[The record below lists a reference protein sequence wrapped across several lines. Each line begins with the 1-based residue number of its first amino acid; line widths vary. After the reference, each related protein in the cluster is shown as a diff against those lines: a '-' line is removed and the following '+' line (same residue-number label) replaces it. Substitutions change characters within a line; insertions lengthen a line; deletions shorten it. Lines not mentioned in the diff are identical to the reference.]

1 MASYISPLVDIQEY
15 DATTTIP
22 AVSTSVGV
30 IILRDTYKGPE
41 LKKQFISSIN
51 DLITVFGKPTNK
63 VECYRD
69 ILSAAGYL
77 KYGNMLYCT
86 RSLNTSATF
95 AGLEITETNSVVTS
109 ASYSPRTLVDMSD
122 NIVDAGGSGDVDDFE
137 YIDPLGFMSITA
149 LSRGVWG
156 NRIRIA
162 IAGKDAYIDQSQW
175 VIDER
180 TLFPDSS
187 ITWSTS
193 AAIGRSDN
201 SIEDDHSFLVL
212 VQTIDQSLPGI
223 DQTELTEPISGG
235 TSNWVTREIFNVSLD
250 PNAYDDTGRKRF
262 VETMINESSNYIRVS
277 LNQSTYTPIY
287 DVSDFF
293 TSEWLYLT
301 MGTGGDTDF
310 ETADET
316 SIIDALDLY
325 ENPEEIDVNIFI
337 ESIKSDEI
345 KKHIVDICE
354 ARMDS
359 MAILDPPMSTVV
371 GHRTEEVGLLVS
383 YVNTLSIN
391 SSYACIYGNWI
402 EVYDKWNGKYRW
414 CPPSGLVAGLFA
426 NNDNISESWFAP
438 AGPNR
443 AIITNARRLGWNANF
458 GDRNIIYKNR
468 INPIIS
474 LSGMGKLIYGQKT
487 LLDKDSDFNRINI
500 RRLFMVL
507 EKAIATAS
515 RYFLFEPNDDI
526 SRLLLV
532 NMIDPFLRDVKARR
546 GIYDYLVICNET
558 NNTPERIDR
567 GELWCDIY
575 IKPVRAAEFIVLNFI
590 ATKTGTSFSE
600 VGGFTTG

>member
-1 MASYISPLVDIQEY
+1 
-15 DATTTIP
+15 
-22 AVSTSVGV
+22 
-30 IILRDTYKGPE
+30 
-41 LKKQFISSIN
+41 
-51 DLITVFGKPTNK
+51 
-63 VECYRD
+63 
-69 ILSAAGYL
+69 
-77 KYGNMLYCT
+77 
-86 RSLNTSATF
+86 
-95 AGLEITETNSVVTS
+95 
-109 ASYSPRTLVDMSD
+109 
-122 NIVDAGGSGDVDDFE
+122 
-137 YIDPLGFMSITA
+137 
-149 LSRGVWG
+149 
-156 NRIRIA
+156 
-162 IAGKDAYIDQSQW
+162 
-175 VIDER
+175 
-180 TLFPDSS
+180 
-187 ITWSTS
+187 
-193 AAIGRSDN
+193 
-201 SIEDDHSFLVL
+201 
-212 VQTIDQSLPGI
+212 
-223 DQTELTEPISGG
+223 
-235 TSNWVTREIFNVSLD
+235 
-250 PNAYDDTGRKRF
+250 
-262 VETMINESSNYIRVS
+262 
-277 LNQSTYTPIY
+277 
-287 DVSDFF
+287 
-293 TSEWLYLT
+293 
-301 MGTGGDTDF
+301 
-310 ETADET
+310 
-316 SIIDALDLY
+316 
-325 ENPEEIDVNIFI
+325 
-337 ESIKSDEI
+337 
-345 KKHIVDICE
+345 
-354 ARMDS
+354 